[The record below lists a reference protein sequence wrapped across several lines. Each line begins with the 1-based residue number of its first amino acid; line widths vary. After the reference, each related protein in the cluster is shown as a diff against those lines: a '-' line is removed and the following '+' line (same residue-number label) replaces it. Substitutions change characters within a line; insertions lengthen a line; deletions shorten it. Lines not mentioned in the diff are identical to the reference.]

1 MKRVICSLPNASS
14 RISGVLFTHD
24 RGQMVSEP
32 VAQDVAAMFEGIPGY
47 TILDDE
53 GDAKDSNQTPKES
66 TEVKPEG
73 TPDDEVA
80 SSQPVVEPAPPV
92 KEPETV
98 DAKPEAPRKPGRKA
112 HTAAK

>member
-47 TILDDE
+47 TILDEED
-53 GDAKDSNQTPKES
+53 DAKGSNQATAAVVE
-66 TEVKPEG
+66 EKP
-73 TPDDEVA
+73 DASLNDEVA
-80 SSQPVVEPAPPV
+80 SSQTVAEPVPPV
-92 KEPETV
+92 KEPEAV

-112 HTAAK
+112 NTAAK